1 MKIVFTTKGDNW
13 DSQID
18 PRFGRAEMFLIYD
31 DQNDSL
37 ELVTN
42 NETEAMDHG
51 VGMQTSKKIINLG
64 TDVVITGNGA
74 GGKALD
80 ILKSTDIKFYIGA
93 SDMSV
98 KEAYDAYKEN
108 RLNLQY

>member
-1 MKIVFTTKGDNW
+1 MKIVFTTKGENW

-31 DQNDSL
+31 DQSDSL

-42 NETEAMDHG
+42 NETESMDHG
-51 VGMQTSKKIINLG
+51 VGMQTSKKIINLNA
-64 TDVVITGNGA
+64 DVVITGNGA

-80 ILKSTDIKFYIGA
+80 VLKSTDIKFYIGA
-93 SDMSV
+93 GDMSV
-98 KEAYDAYKEN
+98 KNAYDAFKDGK
-108 RLNLQY
+108 LKLQF